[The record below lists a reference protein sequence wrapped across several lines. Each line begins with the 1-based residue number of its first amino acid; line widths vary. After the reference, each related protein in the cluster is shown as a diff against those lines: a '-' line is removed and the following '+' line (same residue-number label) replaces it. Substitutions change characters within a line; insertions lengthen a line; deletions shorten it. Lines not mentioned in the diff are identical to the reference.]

1 MPQIVAKS
9 ASKHLSTRRQVQVQD
24 FPIAR
29 NAVMHHRTPKPK
41 PSSTECTATGCDLNE
56 VSRRGCDGDTMIHV
70 QPHRHTGKF
79 DEGVVNAATRST
91 ARSSK
96 LISPSRLECTG

>member
-1 MPQIVAKS
+1 
-9 ASKHLSTRRQVQVQD
+9 
-24 FPIAR
+24 
-29 NAVMHHRTPKPK
+29 
-41 PSSTECTATGCDLNE
+41 
-56 VSRRGCDGDTMIHV
+56 MIHV

-96 LISPSRLECTG
+96 LISPSRLECTGKDAGAMQLNRVEALAIFDPQFAISSRATHMCFSLSTKGILFLNI